1 MFRLKGMQMIKIL
14 ICDDDKILCDQ
25 IKAGLEK
32 HYAKG
37 VNVGVEHDA
46 DRLYDGFQNGRFGN
60 VDILLMDIRFEKING
75 IDVVKEIQRTYRC
88 LKVIFIT
95 GYMDYATQIF
105 KADPSNFLVKP
116 VRNEKLFAAV
126 DELLEKIREE
136 KNDCIL
142 LQTKGNAVRVKTRD
156 ILFVESDRRV
166 LRIYERETCWIVH
179 KKIEEVEKELPDF
192 FLRCHQSFLV
202 NMDEIKVFNADKIIL
217 FDGRRVDVSKAKYR
231 EARKKFFRYVEEHAW
246 QPRR

>member
-1 MFRLKGMQMIKIL
+1 MIKIL

-75 IDVVKEIQRTYRC
+75 IDVVKEIQRIYRC

-126 DELLEKIREE
+126 DDLLEKIREE

-179 KKIEEVEKELPDF
+179 KKIGEVEKELPDF

-217 FDGRRVDVSKAKYR
+217 FDGRRVDVSKARYR